1 VPLVILGVETMIKY
15 VLLTSIVFL
24 AACGSS
30 TKIEPVKPV
39 EVRTIEVQKP
49 APVVPA
55 VDQLRLREV
64 KWVII
69 TPENAEE
76 KFKEIKTGEVVY
88 FALTTDGYENIAL
101 NLSDVRAL
109 IDQQKKIIAIYE
121 SQYK

>member
-1 VPLVILGVETMIKY
+1 MIKY
-15 VLLTSIVFL
+15 VLISSIIFL

-30 TKIEPVKPV
+30 DIPEVKPV

-49 APVVPA
+49 APVVPT

-64 KWVII
+64 EWVIV
-69 TPENAEE
+69 TPDNIDE
-76 KFKEIKTGEVVY
+76 KFAEVKNGEVVL
-88 FALTTDGYENIAL
+88 FAVTADGYENIAL
-101 NLSDVRAL
+101 NLADIRAM

>member
-1 VPLVILGVETMIKY
+1 MAILGVETMMKY
-15 VLLTSIVFL
+15 FVICSVLLL

-30 TKIEPVKPV
+30 NIEPVKPV
-39 EVRTIEVQKP
+39 EVRTVEVQKP
-49 APVVPA
+49 APVVPT

-64 KWVII
+64 KWVIL
-69 TPENAEE
+69 TPENIDE
-76 KFKEIKTGEVVY
+76 KFKEIKKGDLVF

-101 NLSDVRAL
+101 NLSDVRSM